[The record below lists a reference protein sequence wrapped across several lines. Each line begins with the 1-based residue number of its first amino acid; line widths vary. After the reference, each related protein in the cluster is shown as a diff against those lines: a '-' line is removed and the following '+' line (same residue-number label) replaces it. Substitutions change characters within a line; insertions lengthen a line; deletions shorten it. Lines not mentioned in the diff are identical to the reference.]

1 MENKNSIARMQVI
14 FGTLF
19 FALVLFGELYTM
31 LVYPQMYLVM
41 LSLAI
46 LSLGGLYLIVSGLFK
61 IKDIK
66 ERRREEQYDSIFK
79 SEKASYLMLKKY
91 FEEIEE
97 KLSYLEKVAK
107 VPTEEIV
114 NAQKGI
120 AKVIVNRSR
129 ENTDALLN
137 SNELMMEQMNH
148 LSEKL
153 DNLFTMVN
161 QNGEVLRSDKDVVAS
176 ILTDFKN
183 EILRDQRDIISGSEN
198 AVKLHNQE
206 LVVNL
211 KDMELRLNTALMQSQ
226 KVVAQAPVMAA
237 ASPVVM
243 PVTEVVPQPEAVEEV
258 MPEPVEEAVP
268 EPIEEVVLEPEAV
281 PEPEPIPEPVEEETT
296 PPMPDLSDPNRAMS
310 PDEIAALLAN
320 MGGSTETE
328 PAPVEPEAVEEVVPE
343 PEPIPEPV
351 EEEATPPMPDLSD
364 PNRAMSPDEIAAL
377 FANMGGSTETEPAPV
392 EPEAVEEEVPEP
404 EAIPEPVEEEAT
416 PSMPDL
422 SDPNRAMS
430 PDEIAALFANL
441 GN

>member
-120 AKVIVNRSR
+120 AKVIINRSR

-137 SNELMMEQMNH
+137 SNELLMTQYDRV
-148 LSEKL
+148 SEKL
-153 DNLFTMVN
+153 DSLMTLVN

-237 ASPVVM
+237 AEPVVM

-281 PEPEPIPEPVEEETT
+281 PEPEPIPEPVEEE
-296 PPMPDLSDPNRAMS
+296 
-310 PDEIAALLAN
+310 
-320 MGGSTETE
+320 
-328 PAPVEPEAVEEVVPE
+328 
-343 PEPIPEPV
+343 
-351 EEEATPPMPDLSD
+351 ATPPMPDLSD

-377 FANMGGSTETEPAPV
+377 FAN
-392 EPEAVEEEVPEP
+392 
-404 EAIPEPVEEEAT
+404 
-416 PSMPDL
+416 
-422 SDPNRAMS
+422 
-430 PDEIAALFANL
+430 L

>member
-120 AKVIVNRSR
+120 AKVIINRSR

-137 SNELMMEQMNH
+137 SNELLMTQYDRV
-148 LSEKL
+148 SEKL
-153 DNLFTMVN
+153 DSLMTLVN

-351 EEEATPPMPDLSD
+351 EEEATP
-364 PNRAMSPDEIAAL
+364 
-377 FANMGGSTETEPAPV
+377 
-392 EPEAVEEEVPEP
+392 
-404 EAIPEPVEEEAT
+404 
-416 PSMPDL
+416 SMPDL

>member
-61 IKDIK
+61 IKHIK

-97 KLSYLEKVAK
+97 KLSYLEKVAQ

-120 AKVIVNRSR
+120 AKVIINRSR

-137 SNELMMEQMNH
+137 SNELLMTQYDRV
-148 LSEKL
+148 SEKL
-153 DNLFTMVN
+153 DSLMTLVN

-237 ASPVVM
+237 AAPVVM

-296 PPMPDLSDPNRAMS
+296 PPMPDLSGPNRAMS

-377 FANMGGSTETEPAPV
+377 FAN
-392 EPEAVEEEVPEP
+392 
-404 EAIPEPVEEEAT
+404 
-416 PSMPDL
+416 
-422 SDPNRAMS
+422 
-430 PDEIAALFANL
+430 L

>member
-1 MENKNSIARMQVI
+1 
-14 FGTLF
+14 
-19 FALVLFGELYTM
+19 
-31 LVYPQMYLVM
+31 
-41 LSLAI
+41 
-46 LSLGGLYLIVSGLFK
+46 
-61 IKDIK
+61 
-66 ERRREEQYDSIFK
+66 
-79 SEKASYLMLKKY
+79 MLKKY

-120 AKVIVNRSR
+120 AKVIINRSR

-137 SNELMMEQMNH
+137 SNELLMTQYDRV
-148 LSEKL
+148 SEKL
-153 DNLFTMVN
+153 DSLMTLVN

-237 ASPVVM
+237 AAPVVM

-258 MPEPVEEAVP
+258 M
-268 EPIEEVVLEPEAV
+268 
-281 PEPEPIPEPVEEETT
+281 PEPVEEETT

-310 PDEIAALLAN
+310 PDEIAALFAN

-377 FANMGGSTETEPAPV
+377 FAN
-392 EPEAVEEEVPEP
+392 
-404 EAIPEPVEEEAT
+404 
-416 PSMPDL
+416 
-422 SDPNRAMS
+422 
-430 PDEIAALFANL
+430 L

>member
-66 ERRREEQYDSIFK
+66 ESRREEQYDSIFK

-120 AKVIVNRSR
+120 AKVIINRSR

-137 SNELMMEQMNH
+137 SNELLMTQFDRV
-148 LSEKL
+148 SEKL
-153 DNLFTMVN
+153 DSLMTLVN

-237 ASPVVM
+237 AEPVVM

-258 MPEPVEEAVP
+258 MP
-268 EPIEEVVLEPEAV
+268 EPEAV

-310 PDEIAALLAN
+310 PDEIAALFAN

-377 FANMGGSTETEPAPV
+377 FAN
-392 EPEAVEEEVPEP
+392 
-404 EAIPEPVEEEAT
+404 
-416 PSMPDL
+416 
-422 SDPNRAMS
+422 
-430 PDEIAALFANL
+430 L